1 MSRIDDIIN
10 VAGHRLSTGAM
21 EEVLA
26 SHPDVAE
33 CAVIGAADALKGQ
46 VPIGLV
52 VLKSGVGKAHDEIAR
67 ELIARVREQIGAVA
81 AFKQVAVVAR
91 LPKTRP
97 GRYCARRC
105 ARSPTAATTP
115 CRRRSTI
122 RRC

>member
-1 MSRIDDIIN
+1 MCRLPPQSKRTDTLLPDTTLFRS
-10 VAGHRLSTGAM
+10 AGHRRSTGAM

-91 LPKTRP
+91 LPKTRS
-97 GRYCARRC
+97 GKVDRK
-105 ARSPTAATTP
+105 
-115 CRRRSTI
+115 ST
-122 RRC
+122 RLNSSH